1 MLFTDAQEIC
11 IPGPIDEG
19 IPAAGV
25 VVEDGGEQSMKV
37 LEILV
42 LWSMVGM

>member
-1 MLFTDAQEIC
+1 MLFTDAREIC

-25 VVEDGGEQSMKV
+25 VVEDDGKQ
-37 LEILV
+37 
-42 LWSMVGM
+42 GMTAS